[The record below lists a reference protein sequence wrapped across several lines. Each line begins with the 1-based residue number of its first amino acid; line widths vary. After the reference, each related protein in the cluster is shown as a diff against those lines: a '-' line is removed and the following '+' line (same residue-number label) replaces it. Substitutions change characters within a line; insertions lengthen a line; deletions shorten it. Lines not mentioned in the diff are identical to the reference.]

1 MIFSAISHWP
11 DIDLQVEKRLA
22 AADGGRELRALFP
35 GPAIHHI
42 AADLLT
48 SCIRYSSY
56 VTRISDLLYV
66 LAFFTG
72 VHG

>member
-1 MIFSAISHWP
+1 MIFSANGHWP
-11 DIDLQVEKRLA
+11 YIDSQMEKRLA
-22 AADGGRELRALFP
+22 AADDGRELRALFP

-42 AADLLT
+42 GADLLT
-48 SCIRYSSY
+48 SCIRISSY

-72 VHG
+72 A